1 MAAYYNEIDPY
12 AAQWLRNL
20 IAAGHIA
27 DGEVDER
34 SIEDV
39 KPEELKGFK
48 QCHFFAGIGVWSY
61 ALRQAGWA
69 DDKPVWT
76 GSCPC
81 QPFSAAGSGA
91 GFADERH
98 LWPAFYHLI
107 QQCKPPVVFG
117 EQVDAAIKN
126 GWWDLVATDA
136 EAIGYAAAAA
146 VIPASAAGAPHMRHR
161 LWFVLSLEATS
172 TIGLEH
178 RNDGK
183 NLHEMS
189 TEKTGHTL
197 LQREEIQGRTAD
209 RLQGV
214 RRGPSEETAK
224 SNEPRGEVQANC
236 RASDKARRS
245 GACLREEETA
255 EISSQRTDQACE
267 PPSKKEGFGVRP
279 GSARIGAIRSGGEE
293 CLRDDRDCASTRRAE
308 GVEHPVLGPNISG
321 EGLCLQQCESGL
333 LRPELR
339 DGDVGGRSAD
349 GNTTSPEKEVGINDS
364 EHALQA
370 HDKDKR
376 DFGRKTC
383 DAYSGIGAPHI
394 RDRLYWV
401 GDSSSKG
408 LEGFGRDGELYERKK
423 SSRPTATTGFQ
434 PEPGKPGPT
443 NGFWAEADW
452 LRGQD
457 GLWRAVEPGTSPLA
471 DGIASRL
478 VYTCATCNTET
489 LSYEKL
495 RTVRSFPSG
504 YEGLRTQ
511 AVLLNEML
519 RSVDNCDSDHA
530 RERAL
535 SSAIPICRD
544 LVQSLRGEHKTGAS
558 PQRRESDEQF
568 AGKHRDSLPKVPR
581 RSSPPFRP
589 ANADLQS
596 VRKGVRSAPVE
607 ECNMFCPVCAGV
619 GAHQRTEEVGGSRV
633 GRLRAYGNA
642 IVAPQAQIFI
652 ESYLES

>member
-1 MAAYYNEIDPY
+1 MNFYNEIDPY

-20 IAAGHIA
+20 IAAGHIPA
-27 DGEVDER
+27 GVVDER
-34 SIEDV
+34 SIEDIT
-39 KPEELKGFK
+39 PDELRPYT
-48 QCHFFAGIGVWSY
+48 QCHFFAGI
-61 ALRQAGWA
+61 AGWSHA
-69 DDKPVWT
+69 LALAGWPRDRPVWT

-81 QPFSAAGSGA
+81 QPFSAAGKGA
-91 GFADERH
+91 GFDDQRH
-98 LWPAFYHLI
+98 LWPAWFHLI
-107 QQCKPPVVFG
+107 RECRPAVVFG
-117 EQVDAAIKN
+117 EQIASK
-126 GWWDLVATDA
+126 DA
-136 EAIGYAAAAA
+136 EAW
-146 VIPASAAGAPHMRHR
+146 VD
-161 LWFVLSLEATS
+161 LVQVDLEAVGYS
-172 TIGLEH
+172 
-178 RNDGK
+178 
-183 NLHEMS
+183 
-189 TEKTGHTL
+189 
-197 LQREEIQGRTAD
+197 
-209 RLQGV
+209 
-214 RRGPSEETAK
+214 
-224 SNEPRGEVQANC
+224 
-236 RASDKARRS
+236 
-245 GACLREEETA
+245 
-255 EISSQRTDQACE
+255 
-267 PPSKKEGFGVRP
+267 F
-279 GSARIGAIRSGGEE
+279 GAIPFPA
-293 CLRDDRDCASTRRAE
+293 AS
-308 GVEHPVLGPNISG
+308 V
-321 EGLCLQQCESGL
+321 
-333 LRPELR
+333 
-339 DGDVGGRSAD
+339 
-349 GNTTSPEKEVGINDS
+349 
-364 EHALQA
+364 
-370 HDKDKR
+370 
-376 DFGRKTC
+376 
-383 DAYSGIGAPHI
+383 GAPHI

-401 GDSSSKG
+401 GDSISKG
-408 LEGFGRDGELYERKK
+408 LEGLAGDVELHERKEP
-423 SSRPTATTGFQ
+423 SRPTATSGFQ

-457 GLWRAVEPGTSPLA
+457 RLWRPVEPGTFPL
-471 DGIASRL
+471 DNGIANRL

-581 RSSPPFRP
+581 RPSPPFRP

-607 ECNMFCPVCAGV
+607 ELNMFCPVCAGV

-642 IVAPQAQIFI
+642 INAKAAQVFI
-652 ESYLES
+652 ECVMDCAP

>member
-69 DDKPVWT
+69 DDKPAWT

-81 QPFSAAGSGA
+81 QPFSAAGSGD

-98 LWPAFYHLI
+98 LWPTFYHLI

-117 EQVDAAIKN
+117 EQVASK
-126 GWWDLVATDA
+126 DA
-136 EAIGYAAAAA
+136 EAW
-146 VIPASAAGAPHMRHR
+146 VD
-161 LWFVLSLEATS
+161 LVQVDLEAVGYS
-172 TIGLEH
+172 
-178 RNDGK
+178 
-183 NLHEMS
+183 
-189 TEKTGHTL
+189 
-197 LQREEIQGRTAD
+197 
-209 RLQGV
+209 
-214 RRGPSEETAK
+214 
-224 SNEPRGEVQANC
+224 
-236 RASDKARRS
+236 
-245 GACLREEETA
+245 
-255 EISSQRTDQACE
+255 
-267 PPSKKEGFGVRP
+267 F
-279 GSARIGAIRSGGEE
+279 GAIPFPA
-293 CLRDDRDCASTRRAE
+293 AS
-308 GVEHPVLGPNISG
+308 V
-321 EGLCLQQCESGL
+321 
-333 LRPELR
+333 
-339 DGDVGGRSAD
+339 
-349 GNTTSPEKEVGINDS
+349 
-364 EHALQA
+364 
-370 HDKDKR
+370 
-376 DFGRKTC
+376 
-383 DAYSGIGAPHI
+383 GAPHI

-401 GDSSSKG
+401 GDSISKG
-408 LEGFGRDGELYERKK
+408 LEGFTGDGELYEWKK
-423 SSRPTATTGFQ
+423 PPRPTATTGFQ

-607 ECNMFCPVCAGV
+607 EFNMFCPVCAGV